1 MAGLMNRI
9 KKLTVFM
16 LTFTVCVSSF
26 CTAQCRAEGGD
37 AEKAEESVRLMTALG
52 IFVPD
57 RFDEYDSENHCDG
70 RILYVHLLYDL
81 LYPSCIICFRLFHR
95 LPL

>member
-1 MAGLMNRI
+1 MVGFMNRI

-26 CTAQCRAEGGD
+26 CTAQCRAEGVD

-57 RFDEYDSENHCDG
+57 RFDEYDSEKYMTRVEFSG
-70 RILYVHLLYDL
+70 VLAKL
-81 LYPSCIICFRLFHR
+81 FRFGEKDR
-95 LPL
+95 KSVV